1 MLGCRQ
7 SLQHLVSLALAGA
20 AVGAPAATSAQA
32 ERAAVTLVHSR
43 DARSEVCSD
52 EPALRS
58 AVAAR
63 LGYDPFIATP
73 ASDVVTVQVS
83 ARGGGFEGRITRH
96 APGSS
101 ESARPTRIQSR
112 GSDCAELD
120 AALAVAV
127 AIAVDPLSLTRAPE
141 PPPAPAPSAPPPPP
155 PPAPLAQEHEL
166 EPDLEARAHRAAAP
180 ERHDKRLHVGL
191 GPSLSAGVLP
201 RVTYGAHFL
210 AGFSYD
216 WFEVDLGARFDAPVQ
231 HDVRDRTLR
240 ASLVLGSVAPCG
252 RLGWVVACLV
262 GSVGQLR
269 GEGVD
274 FDLGR
279 ERDTLYAALGTR
291 WSLEL
296 PLWRALF
303 VRVLG
308 ETVTPVT
315 RTHLAA
321 NGSRLWS
328 TPPLGF
334 SGGAMLVGRLQ

>member
-1 MLGCRQ
+1 MLRCRP
-7 SLQHLVSLALAGA
+7 SLHHFALLALALA
-20 AVGAPAATSAQA
+20 AVNTHGVASGQT
-32 ERAAVTLVHSR
+32 ERAAVSLVYTR
-43 DARSEVCSD
+43 DAKSEVCAD

-63 LGYDPFIATP
+63 LGYDPFLASTT
-73 ASDVVTVQVS
+73 SDVVTVQVS
-83 ARGGGFEGRITRH
+83 MRAGGFEGRITRG
-96 APGSS
+96 AGS
-101 ESARPTRIQSR
+101 EDASARPTRIQSR

-127 AIAVDPLSLTRAPE
+127 AIAVDPLSLSRAPAA
-141 PPPAPAPSAPPPPP
+141 PPTPTPEPAPAPA
-155 PPAPLAQEHEL
+155 PAPAPEEEEL
-166 EPDLEARAHRAAAP
+166 EPDLEARARLAAAAQ
-180 ERHDKRLHVGL
+180 RHDKHAYVGL

-210 AGFSYD
+210 VGLSYD
-216 WFEVDLGARFDAPVQ
+216 WFELDLGARFDAPVQ

-240 ASLVLGSVAPCG
+240 ASLVVGSVAPCA
-252 RLGWVVACLV
+252 RYGWVVACLV
-262 GSVGQLR
+262 GSIGQLR

-279 ERDTLYAALGTR
+279 ERDSVYATLGTR

-296 PLWRALF
+296 PLWRVLY
-303 VRVLG
+303 VRLTG
-308 ETVTPVT
+308 ETVTPLT

-321 NGSRLWS
+321 NGARLWS

-334 SGGAMLVGRLQ
+334 TGGALLVGRLP